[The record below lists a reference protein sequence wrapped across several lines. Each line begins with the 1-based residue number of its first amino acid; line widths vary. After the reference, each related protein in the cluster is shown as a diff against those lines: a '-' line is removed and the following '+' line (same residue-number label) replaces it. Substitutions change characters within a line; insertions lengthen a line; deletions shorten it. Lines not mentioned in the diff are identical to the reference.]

1 MTARVITI
9 AQQKGGAGKTT
20 LAAHLA
26 LAWHESGEKVALVDI
41 DPQGSLS
48 AWFALREA
56 QLGKGRTGIDLTQIT
71 GWRASA
77 EIDRLK
83 RDYSLIVVDSP
94 PHAQTDAKIAVR
106 AADLVVVPVQPSPLD
121 VWATRPTVELAAS
134 EKIPVLLVMNRVP
147 SRSLLTEDMIAA
159 LADVKAELA
168 TARLGNRGSLAMS
181 MAAGLGIGEHAPG
194 TIAAREVAKVAR
206 EVLRKIGG

>member
-1 MTARVITI
+1 MAARVITI

-26 LAWHESGEKVALVDI
+26 VAWHELGEKVALVDI

-48 AWFALREA
+48 QWFALREA
-56 QLGKGRTGIDLTQIT
+56 HLGKGNTGVGLTQIT

-83 RDYSLIVVDSP
+83 RDHSLIVVDSP

-106 AADLVVVPVQPSPLD
+106 AANLVVIPVQPSPLD

-134 EKIPVLLVMNRVP
+134 EKVPVLLVMNRVP
-147 SRSLLTEDMIAA
+147 SRSLLTEDMVAA
-159 LADVKAELA
+159 LGQIKAELA

-181 MAAGLGIGEHAPG
+181 MAAGLGVGEHAPG
-194 TIAAREVAKVAR
+194 TVAAREVNKVAR
-206 EVLRKIGG
+206 EVLRWIGG

>member
-1 MTARVITI
+1 MAARVITI

-26 LAWHESGEKVALVDI
+26 LAWQGLGERVALVDI

-48 AWFALREA
+48 HWFALREA
-56 QLGKGRTGIDLTQIT
+56 HLGKGNTGIDLTQIT

-83 RDYSLIVVDSP
+83 RAYSLVVVDSP

-106 AADLVVVPVQPSPLD
+106 AANLVVIPVQPSPLD

-134 EKIPVLLVMNRVP
+134 EKVPALLVMNRVP
-147 SRSLLTEDMIAA
+147 SRRLMTDDMIAA
-159 LADVKAELA
+159 LGEIQAELA
-168 TARLGNRGSLAMS
+168 AARIGNRSSFAMS
-181 MAAGLGIGEHAPG
+181 MAAGLGIAEHAPD
-194 TIAAREVAKVAR
+194 TIAAREVGKVAR
-206 EVLRKIGG
+206 EVLRRIG